1 MSDAAR
7 SLSLFEGFGIEIEY
21 MIVDSATLNVRPL
34 CDRLFTEVQGE
45 FVDEIFRGPI
55 AWSNELACHVVEL
68 KTNGPAPALDGL
80 HAAFANDLR
89 FINGVLQKFDAKLL
103 GTGMHPWM
111 DPAEL
116 TMWPGGQNEIYE
128 AYDRIFSCKGHG
140 WANLQSVH
148 INLPFADDDE
158 LARLH
163 AAVRFLLPIIP
174 ALSASSPIVE
184 GRRAGW
190 LDYRME
196 VYRHNAKRIPS
207 IAGHIVPEDIQ
218 SKDDYTDRI
227 FKPMWRDIAPHDP
240 DRIMQEEWLNSRG
253 AIARFDRNAIEIR
266 VVDCQEAPRADL
278 AIVEAVVAVLRRLVD
293 SDAHRLAAR
302 KGWTTPALAALF
314 LQVIRDGEAALLPAD
329 YVELLTGKARAMTG
343 AQVWSELLD
352 GVALSAAGAAALA
365 VLLGQGPLARRIL
378 RAVHDDAG
386 RDALT
391 RVYRRLADC
400 LQANELFVG

>member
-1 MSDAAR
+1 MAG

-21 MIVDSATLNVRPL
+21 MIVDAATLNVRPL
-34 CDRLFTEVQGE
+34 CDKLFTEVHGE
-45 FVDEIFRGPI
+45 FVDEIERGPI
-55 AWSNELACHVVEL
+55 AWSNELACHLVEL
-68 KTNGPAPALDGL
+68 KTNGPAPKLEGV
-80 HAAFANDLR
+80 HAAFANDVR
-89 FINGVLQKFDAKLL
+89 FINNVLKTKFDAHLL

-111 DPAEL
+111 DPNEL

-148 INLPFADDDE
+148 INLPFANDDE

-163 AAVRFLLPIIP
+163 GAIRFVLPIIP
-174 ALSASSPIVE
+174 ALSSSTPIVE
-184 GRRAGW
+184 GRRSGW

-218 SKDDYTDRI
+218 SKADYEQQI
-227 FKPMWRDIAPHDP
+227 FRPMWREIAPHDP
-240 DRIMQEEWLNSRG
+240 LKIMQEEWLNSRG

-278 AIVEAVVAVLRRLVD
+278 AIVEAVVGIVRRFVD
-293 SDAHRLAAR
+293 SDAATRAAR
-302 KGWTTPALAALF
+302 KGWTTQALADLF
-314 LQVIRDGEAALLPAD
+314 LQVIQDGEAALLPAD
-329 YVELLTGKARAMTG
+329 YVGLLTGQTRT
-343 AQVWSELLD
+343 
-352 GVALSAAGAAALA
+352 LSAADVWSLLLEGVTLTAPAQAALGII
-365 VLLGQGPLARRIL
+365 LKQGTLARRIL
-378 RAVHDDAG
+378 RAVHDDIG
-386 RDALT
+386 RGALA
-391 RVYRRLADC
+391 RVYGKLGEC